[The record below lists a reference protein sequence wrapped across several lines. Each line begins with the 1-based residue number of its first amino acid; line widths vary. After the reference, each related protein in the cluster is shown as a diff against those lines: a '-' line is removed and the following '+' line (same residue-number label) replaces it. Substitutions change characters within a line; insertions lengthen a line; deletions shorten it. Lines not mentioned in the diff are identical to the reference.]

1 MSTQEIVKIDPK
13 EFGIEDSKASD
24 IAAQFQPMLDKMVEL
39 ETEYNEVVNLPIEEP
54 STAKKAREVRLKYM
68 KVRTGTLEIH
78 KAQKAFYLAGGR
90 FVDGWKN
97 AQEFASLG
105 KEQELEKIEKYAAN
119 LEKERIANLQ
129 AARQEQLVPYEVE
142 NIETLNLGTMADNV
156 WENFLAGS
164 ITNYNAKK
172 EAERLAEEAEQKR
185 LAEEEAEREKFRI
198 ENERLREEA
207 AKKELIREARSK
219 ELAPYIIFIREYNKV
234 LDLEEEAYQ
243 LEFANIKKGAE
254 FEWEEDRKREAE
266 AERLRNEEIDRQK
279 QANIEAARLRK
290 EAEEQAKKEREEK
303 EKLEKQLEAERKKQ
317 ADAAAEAERLAELE
331 LSKGD
336 ADKMKSLVKD
346 LQELTTKYSFK
357 SKKHK
362 TLYASINELIG
373 KTVTY
378 AESKM

>member
-39 ETEYNEVVNLPIEEP
+39 ENEYNEVVNLPIEEP

-78 KAQKAFYLAGGR
+78 KTQKAFYLAGGR

-119 LEKERIANLQ
+119 LEKQRIANLQ

-219 ELAPYIIFIREYNKV
+219 ELAPYVVFIREYNKV

-243 LEFANIKKGAE
+243 LEFADIKKGAE
-254 FEWEEDRKREAE
+254 LQWAAEAKQREE

-279 QANIEAARLRK
+279 KANIEAARLRR

-303 EKLEKQLEAERKKQ
+303 GKLEKQLEAERKKQ

-336 ADKMKSLVKD
+336 ADKMKSLVSD
-346 LQELTTKYSFK
+346 LKELTTKYSFK

-373 KTVTY
+373 KTITY

>member
-39 ETEYNEVVNLPIEEP
+39 ESEYNEVVNLPIEEP

-119 LEKERIANLQ
+119 LEKQRIANLQ

-172 EAERLAEEAEQKR
+172 EAERLAEEAEKKR

-198 ENERLREEA
+198 ENERLKAEA

-219 ELAPYIIFIREYNKV
+219 ELAPYVVFIREYSKV

-243 LEFANIKKGAE
+243 LEFAEIKKGAE
-254 FEWEEDRKREAE
+254 LQWEEDRKKEAE

-279 QANIEAARLRK
+279 KANIEAARLRK

-303 EKLEKQLEAERKKQ
+303 EKLQRELEAEKQRQ
-317 ADAAAEAERLAELE
+317 ADAEAEAERLAELE

-336 ADKMKSLVKD
+336 ADKMKSLISD
-346 LQELTTKYSFK
+346 LKELTTKYSFK

-362 TLYASINELIG
+362 QLYASINELIG

-378 AESKM
+378 AEQKK